1 MKKKFA
7 LPSFI
12 ALTSMSLVGAIAG
25 SLAWLSDKANIGT
38 NSKMGGSSEGAY
50 FAYGDGSAAD
60 DPATPVKEGPYGI
73 ETARQLYNL
82 AWLQYLG
89 YFNKGKNNI
98 IEPKYFELNADI
110 DMTGWAIPPI
120 GTTKYPFIG
129 QFSGKAI
136 TGYDQQGNPIYS
148 EPHTISNLQT
158 TNDYDQI
165 VETNKLPGKIKK
177 AESISDVNIVG
188 MFGVVGELAN
198 NIPETYDTSVT
209 SIKDFNIKKATIT
222 STASNTLGGIVAGY
236 VNGPISG
243 VVVDGENIVGSL
255 NASKLDFTKGTANY
269 SFNDGKGHSK
279 SFTNISDYGLVGF
292 AEGEYLEDVNTKT
305 VDAYNATQDSYKYIA
320 QDSDDY
326 QGWGGSIPMSDIFTR
341 LSTYRNTAKNTNL
354 QHPTTGT
361 YVENED
367 GSVTRTYDNYVDID
381 DFGGKEDISSYSNPQ
396 TTSYSYHNYEL
407 KNTSGEIT
415 SSYGFTTDERSDTNF
430 VCLNGEK
437 TVQVKNA
444 VEMQKTYYKNVTY
457 KRIRS
462 DGNYLAAD
470 GTTDVK
476 NVKTSSAAS
485 DWYLDGKY
493 VFTKINDV
501 PYYLYIDNGDLKL
514 SQNPST
520 IWGYNGSNQ
529 IYSYTGGA
537 SGYQLR
543 YDNNNGWVVTPTNIS
558 YCLFTKDG
566 HYMTHPSNQGVPGDT
581 TNASANNARWYYRSN
596 GYATS
601 DSGYYVYRLVAYNS
615 NNPLYT
621 RNSGYNLYA
630 FDGRF
635 LKTSTYYAD
644 FSGGSWKGVTY
655 RSEITCIPSFA
666 ATYTVTVENSTNV
679 PKEKITE
686 SVFENA
692 PVKLN
697 PTFFP
702 LKETNGVPQD
712 TNTGY
717 VVSGGNYGV
726 DQFGDIRF
734 GRFSQ
739 DDDLAAG
746 LDTVYT
752 IQSDVVGDSDAN
764 SILINNSSIVLDE
777 DRNKAYLKSK
787 EQLQKVLSDNNNDN
801 LDGLHFV
808 DAPINKNRTVII
820 PRAVINSVSY
830 KNFEV
835 PQDCIDFNLKEKG
848 FINFFAGSYF
858 QNATSG
864 KNNSFFTLHE
874 IQRGTSD
881 NEANPN
887 PITKINEI
895 VAIYSDSVPGHSY
908 VYEYKDGSF
917 SVPFHFVTEN
927 NQSVKYPLNDDDNP
941 YEPYST
947 MGSLYTGY
955 DSTPIFKS
963 SWIGINKLKME
974 EETDW
979 WGDITGYNGYFYY
992 FDIGMNDG
1000 EYALGSVPDGGVG
1013 AYLTY
1018 LDIGA
1023 NAKQMF
1029 RSEII
1034 EYFKMVD
1041 ELYVHPKGITLTII
1055 SAGLSSNDK
1064 NAYCICLKTS
1074 YQGTLT
1080 MEKVR
1085 NGDVEEGRYVGTG
1098 DANQESVSYKLPS
1111 DVVKDENGTSKTC
1124 TPNSS
1129 TITEIKR
1136 LTFYDYDII
1145 TESVNKIV
1153 IEDTYVNGVKQ
1164 TRIVKKY
1171 RNYDIV
1177 TNTGTEDANMDLF
1190 IVEADK
1196 KVHNYATK
1204 TDDITYTVPAVSDLT
1219 KLMSFTVVIPDGGV
1233 IKVTFTLTVTSK
1245 QVDTHYVYEPSVYDI
1260 NVTLTKATGVT
1271 EDITALVYITEVVNS
1286 DGTYTYTLKF
1296 NGQTAVITT
1305 TPIKITTGS

>member
-12 ALTSMSLVGAIAG
+12 ALTSISLVGTIAG
-25 SLAWLSDKANIGT
+25 SLAWLSDKANIET
-38 NSKMGGSSEGAY
+38 NSKVGGSSEGAY
-50 FAYGDGSAAD
+50 FAYGNGTAED
-60 DPATPVKEGPYGI
+60 DPDTPVKEGPYGI
-73 ETARQLYNL
+73 ETPRQLYNL

-89 YFNKGKNNI
+89 YFNKPKGDT

-120 GTTKYPFIG
+120 GTTKFPFIG
-129 QFSGKAI
+129 SFSGKAI

-148 EPHTISNLQT
+148 EPHTITNLQT
-158 TNDYDQI
+158 TNDYAQI
-165 VETNKLPGKIKK
+165 VETNKLPGKIKE

-198 NIPETYDTSVT
+198 NIPDTYDTSVT
-209 SIKDFNIKKATIT
+209 SIKDFNLVKATIT

-269 SFNDGKGHSK
+269 SFNDGEGHSK
-279 SFTNISDYGLVGF
+279 SFTNISNYGLVGF

-341 LSTYRNTAKNTNL
+341 LATYRDTARNTSL
-354 QHPTTGT
+354 QYPSTST

-367 GSVTRTYDNYVDID
+367 GSVTRTYGDYVSISE
-381 DFGGKEDISSYSNPQ
+381 FNGKEDTSSYSSPQ
-396 TTSYSYHNYEL
+396 TSSYSYHNYEL
-407 KNTSGEIT
+407 KNGDGEIT
-415 SSYGFTTDERSDTNF
+415 SSYAFSWYTNSNFT
-430 VCLNGEK
+430 CLNGEK
-437 TVQVKNA
+437 TVEVKNA
-444 VEMQKTYYKNVTY
+444 TDTQKTYYKNVTY
-457 KRIRS
+457 KHIC
-462 DGNYLAAD
+462 DGSNYLAAD
-470 GTTDVK
+470 GTTNVK
-476 NVKTSSAAS
+476 NVTTSSAAS

-493 VFTKINDV
+493 IFTKINDV
-501 PYYLYIDNGDLKL
+501 PYYLCINNRNLRL
-514 SQNPST
+514 SQTPST

-537 SGYQLR
+537 NGYQLR
-543 YDNNNGWVVTPTNIS
+543 YNNGWGVTQTNLT

-566 HYMTHPSNQGVPGDT
+566 HYMTHPSNAGVPGDT
-581 TNASANNARWYYRSN
+581 TNSGSSNARWYYNEGYVTANN
-596 GYATS
+596 GN
-601 DSGYYVYRLVAYNS
+601 YRLVTYSTYYNS
-615 NNPLYT
+615 YPLYT
-621 RNSGYNLYA
+621 RNNSTSNVYA

-635 LKTSTYYAD
+635 LKNNTYYVD
-644 FSGGSWKGVTY
+644 FSNGSWQGVTY
-655 RSEITCIPSFA
+655 KSEITCIPTFGT
-666 ATYTVTVENSTNV
+666 TYNVTVENSTNI

-686 SVFENA
+686 NVIENA

-702 LKETNGVPQD
+702 LKETNGVPED

-739 DDDLAAG
+739 DDDLADD

-752 IQSDVVGDSDAN
+752 IQSDVEGDSDAN
-764 SILINNSSIVLDE
+764 SILINNSSIVLDD
-777 DRNKAYLKSK
+777 DRNKTYLKSK
-787 EQLQKVLSDNNNDN
+787 EQLQNVLSGNDN

-808 DAPINKNRTVII
+808 DAPIDKNRTVII

-858 QNATSG
+858 QNASSG

-881 NEANPN
+881 NEANPH

-917 SVPFHFVTEN
+917 SVPFHFVTKN
-927 NQSVKYPLNDDDNP
+927 NQSIKYPLNDDENP

-979 WGDITGYNGYFYY
+979 YGRTSYQGYFYY

-1029 RSEII
+1029 RSEFI

-1085 NGDVEEGRYVGTG
+1085 NGDVEEGRYIGTG
-1098 DANQESVSYKLPS
+1098 DSGQESVSYKLPS
-1111 DVVKDENGTSKTC
+1111 DVVKDKNGTSKTC

-1145 TESVNKIV
+1145 TESINKIV
-1153 IEDTYVNGVKQ
+1153 IEDTYVNG
-1164 TRIVKKY
+1164 TRTNRTVKKY

-1177 TNTGTEDANMDLF
+1177 TNTGTEDASMDLF
-1190 IVEADK
+1190 IVETDK
-1196 KVHNYATK
+1196 KVHNYAEK

-1233 IKVTFTLTVTSK
+1233 IKVTFTLTVASK
-1245 QVDTHYVYEPSVYDI
+1245 QVDTHYVYEPSIYDVT
-1260 NVTLTKATGVT
+1260 VTLTKDTGVT
-1271 EDITALVYITEVVNS
+1271 EDITALVYITKVVNN

-1305 TPIKITTGS
+1305 TPIEITTGS